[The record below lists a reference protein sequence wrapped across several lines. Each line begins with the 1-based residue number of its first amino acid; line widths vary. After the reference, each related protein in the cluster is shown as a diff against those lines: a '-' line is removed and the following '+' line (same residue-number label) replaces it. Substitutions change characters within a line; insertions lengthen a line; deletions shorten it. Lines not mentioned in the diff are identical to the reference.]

1 MPNSPLKII
10 VNLSQ
15 PLQIETC
22 ETAIQVTGG
31 KSHDQIVRRCFSSK
45 QGKHRI
51 ICGHQCL
58 VVTWSFMDQLF
69 PFWFNSPCDWFSVH
83 YCWKISTLNRAWN
96 RESFEYRCFRLRPCH
111 WKTLGTRRQ
120 LQVDYVAS
128 DKSCNS
134 FCTRQ
139 RYLHLNAY
147 SRNLN
152 SIKTDCKCQLLGC
165 TRE

>member
-1 MPNSPLKII
+1 MLRSFHTCPQLKSSACIVPNSLLKII
-10 VNLSQ
+10 VNLSR
-15 PLQIETC
+15 PLQNEMC
-22 ETAIQVTGG
+22 VWQQHKSLVEKK
-31 KSHDQIVRRCFSSK
+31 KSHYQTVRHCFSSK

-83 YCWKISTLNRAWN
+83 YCWEISALNRAWN
-96 RESFEYRCFRLRPCH
+96 RESFEYRCLWLRPRH

-128 DKSCNS
+128 DKSCKS
-134 FCTRQ
+134 FVWGRDIC
-139 RYLHLNAY
+139 
-147 SRNLN
+147 
-152 SIKTDCKCQLLGC
+152 I
-165 TRE
+165 